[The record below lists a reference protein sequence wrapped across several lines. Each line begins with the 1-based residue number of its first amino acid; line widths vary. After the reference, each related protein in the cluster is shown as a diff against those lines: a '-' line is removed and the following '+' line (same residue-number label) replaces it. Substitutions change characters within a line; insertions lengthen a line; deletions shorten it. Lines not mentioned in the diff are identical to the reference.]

1 MLGAKTKMASIP
13 PSLNYSGF
21 LKDFHS
27 VIFEEMAN
35 IEAVNV
41 GINNSDSGKVAKES
55 FHRAYMELFKPFI
68 EGIKIPLQEHTQLS
82 DTSEV
87 DLSTNDVGYT
97 SKVENPC
104 HLITDEESSSYQNI
118 AFQLELVV
126 QPIFI
131 FVGVIFNTIAIKVL
145 QR

>member
-1 MLGAKTKMASIP
+1 MAMAS
-13 PSLNYSGF
+13 SFNYSGF

-41 GINNSDSGKVAKES
+41 GLNNSDSGKVAKES

-68 EGIKIPLQEHTQLS
+68 EGIKLPLEEHTQPS
-82 DTSEV
+82 DTSGV
-87 DLSTNDVGYT
+87 AHSSNDDGYT
-97 SKVENPC
+97 SEVENPC
-104 HLITDEESSSYQNI
+104 HLITDEESLAYQNI

-131 FVGVIFNTIAIKVL
+131 FIGVIFNTIAINVL
-145 QR
+145 RR

>member
-1 MLGAKTKMASIP
+1 MLGAKSKMAMAS
-13 PSLNYSGF
+13 SFNYSGF

-41 GINNSDSGKVAKES
+41 GLNNSDSGKVAKES

-68 EGIKIPLQEHTQLS
+68 EGIKLPLPEHTQIS
-82 DTSEV
+82 DTAGL
-87 DLSTNDVGYT
+87 DLSTHDDGYA

-104 HLITDEESSSYQNI
+104 HLITDEESLSYQNI

-131 FVGVIFNTIAIKVL
+131 FIGVIFNTIAINVL
-145 QR
+145 RR

>member
-1 MLGAKTKMASIP
+1 MLAAKSKMAMAS
-13 PSLNYSGF
+13 SFNYSGF

-41 GINNSDSGKVAKES
+41 GLNNSDSGKVAKES

-68 EGIKIPLQEHTQLS
+68 EGIKLPLQEHTQLS
-82 DTSEV
+82 DTSGV
-87 DLSTNDVGYT
+87 DHSTNDDGFT

-104 HLITDEESSSYQNI
+104 HLITDEASLAYQNI

-131 FVGVIFNTIAIKVL
+131 FIGVIFNTIAINVL
-145 QR
+145 RR

>member
-1 MLGAKTKMASIP
+1 MTIRGLLPASFGWWAEETRAPMLNGQ
-13 PSLNYSGF
+13 L
-21 LKDFHS
+21 
-27 VIFEEMAN
+27 
-35 IEAVNV
+35 
-41 GINNSDSGKVAKES
+41 
-55 FHRAYMELFKPFI
+55 
-68 EGIKIPLQEHTQLS
+68 PLQEHTQLS

-131 FVGVIFNTIAIKVL
+131 FIGVIFNTIAIKVL

>member
-1 MLGAKTKMASIP
+1 MAMASAF
-13 PSLNYSGF
+13 NYSGF

-41 GINNSDSGKVAKES
+41 GLNNSDSGKVAKES

-68 EGIKIPLQEHTQLS
+68 EGIELPVQEHTQLS
-82 DTSEV
+82 DTSGL
-87 DLSTNDVGYT
+87 DHSTNDDGYAT
-97 SKVENPC
+97 KIENPC
-104 HLITDEESSSYQNI
+104 HLITDEESLSYQNI

-131 FVGVIFNTIAIKVL
+131 FIGVIFNTIAINVL
-145 QR
+145 RR